1 MSALPNDHRL
11 RFGIFMAPFHPA
23 GENPTLA
30 LQRDL
35 ELIEHLDALGWDEAW
50 IGEHHSAGTEIIASP
65 EIFIAAAAERT
76 KHIKLGTGVISVA
89 YHNPYMVAER
99 AVLLDHLTKGRFM
112 LGVGPGS
119 LPTDAIMLGLDPT
132 ETRPLL
138 EEGLDVIIKPAHDRG
153 AREQHHQ
160 DVEPDRRPAPPAA
173 VLEPVVRHRRARRR
187 LARRSTSRRPLRRR
201 AAVDRRH
208 PSRRVRP
215 AGPALGRDGRAGG
228 EVRHRRRSGAVATRR
243 DDAHRRESR
252 EQAYRD
258 VEFGMAAW
266 FDYFQHTAAFP
277 QMDVGS
283 STAVREMV
291 DFVNES
297 GLGSIGTAD
306 DACEQIERLQK
317 QSGGFG
323 CYMTL
328 AHEWANP
335 LATKRSYE
343 LISQRV
349 FPQFQGQAL
358 STLDSKARAREQ
370 RERLA
375 ERNMQA
381 VNDMV
386 AKHEA
391 ELAADATAP

>member
-1 MSALPNDHRL
+1 M
-11 RFGIFMAPFHPA
+11 
-23 GENPTLA
+23 E
-30 LQRDL
+30 
-35 ELIEHLDALGWDEAW
+35 
-50 IGEHHSAGTEIIASP
+50 
-65 EIFIAAAAERT
+65 
-76 KHIKLGTGVISVA
+76 
-89 YHNPYMVAER
+89 ER
-99 AVLLDHLTKGRFM
+99 AAKFGTVADRALWRL
-112 LGVGPGS
+112 VGMMHI
-119 LPTDAIMLGLDPT
+119 A
-132 ETRPLL
+132 ET
-138 EEGLDVIIKPAHDRG
+138 
-153 AREQHHQ
+153 
-160 DVEPDRRPAPPAA
+160 
-173 VLEPVVRHRRARRR
+173 
-187 LARRSTSRRPLRRR
+187 
-201 AAVDRRH
+201 
-208 PSRRVRP
+208 
-215 AGPALGRDGRAGG
+215 
-228 EVRHRRRSGAVATRR
+228 
-243 DDAHRRESR
+243 R

-291 DFVNES
+291 DFVNDS

-323 CYMTL
+323 CYMAL

-335 LATKRSYE
+335 QATKRSYE
-343 LISQRV
+343 LIAQRV

-391 ELAADATAP
+391 ELAADAKA